1 SKRFTAS
8 SRMVLSSPTPMCQKV
23 SVFFPLSAEGIQAVK
38 KTKSPTT
45 SNNPGFF
52 MALPLKEEFAYIP
65 KDAYYRNISV
75 STLTIAL
82 LFLFVNCLHLLPL
95 DQTRNFSSNRLIC
108 LYLIRFR
115 KKTEPRILDIS

>member
-1 SKRFTAS
+1 MATGNLVLYASFWCTTISTLTSGCFFSKRFTAS

-82 LFLFVNCLHLLPL
+82 LFLFVN
-95 DQTRNFSSNRLIC
+95 
-108 LYLIRFR
+108 
-115 KKTEPRILDIS
+115 